1 MARKFVHSIVFI
13 ACVLDV
19 APLAQAEEFRSWTTP
34 RGSRSRIKMAA
45 VGVSGSSVRFKRQDD
60 GREFDFPI
68 SRLSAEDQEFVRKNF
83 ADEIASSPADTPR
96 NQTRRDRNPVNADGD
111 VRWPHPTLTDDN
123 LDEWLTF
130 IQPTKQELTWRNN
143 IRWHT
148 SLAAA
153 AEEARR
159 LKRPILLWTMNGN
172 SCGET

>member
-13 ACVLDV
+13 AGALAVV
-19 APLAQAEEFRSWTTP
+19 PLMQAEEFRSWTTSG
-34 RGSRSRIKMAA
+34 GSRSRIKMAA

-68 SRLSAEDQEFVRKNF
+68 SRLSAADQEFVRENF
-83 ADEIASSPADTPR
+83 ADEIASSRPDTPR
-96 NQTRRDRNPVNADGD
+96 NQTGRERNPVNAGD
-111 VRWPHPTLTDDN
+111 VRWTHPTLTDDN